1 MKYPTREEI
10 FENAR
15 KGNRLTINPKSLKAY
30 IHLDYN
36 FKDEEIYV
44 LEFSVK
50 SVNGKKMKSTFVE
63 FEFTK
68 NGIKQAEELAKIIL
82 GL

>member
-1 MKYPTREEI
+1 MEYLTREEI
-10 FENAR
+10 FKTAR

-30 IHLDYN
+30 IHSEYN
-36 FKDEEIYV
+36 FKNEEIYL

-50 SVNGKKMKSTFVE
+50 SVKGKKMKSTFVE

-68 NGIKQAEELAKIIL
+68 KGIKQAELLAKRIL